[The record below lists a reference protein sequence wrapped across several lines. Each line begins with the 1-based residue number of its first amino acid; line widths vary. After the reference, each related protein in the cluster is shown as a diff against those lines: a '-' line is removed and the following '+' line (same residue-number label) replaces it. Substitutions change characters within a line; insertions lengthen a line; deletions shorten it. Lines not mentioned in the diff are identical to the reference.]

1 MSVSVV
7 LSHARAHAHSDDAL
21 WQILFSGFFIN
32 SDGIPVFFD
41 WIKYLSPM
49 KYSYGAF
56 MQNEYEVTLIIKAYS
71 TRVICCEDVSCVR
84 LRARA
89 CSCTCMCACGVC
101 ARACVFVSF
110 MPNEYQGLVL
120 TCEAK
125 EKVARSTCPP
135 EKDEAGA
142 VIIDPVTRAPKP
154 SACFCPVTDGQ
165 QVCLCLCLYL
175 RLRLRPDRQK
185 KRYTHGDALTHILI
199 QTYTQVLGRMSL
211 TPKDSGLNVIQN
223 LGILIGLWVGLACL
237 AYCLLERR
245 ATRRERQRSRLLS
258 L

>member
-1 MSVSVV
+1 M
-7 LSHARAHAHSDDAL
+7 
-21 WQILFSGFFIN
+21 
-32 SDGIPVFFD
+32 
-41 WIKYLSPM
+41 
-49 KYSYGAF
+49 
-56 MQNEYEVTLIIKAYS
+56 S
-71 TRVICCEDVSCVR
+71 TRSHLLSKHIQHASFAARMLDASVC
-84 LRARA
+84 ARA

-165 QVCLCLCLYL
+165 QVCACACVCICVCICVLTDSKEIQAWRRFDIHTHTNIHAGAGPDVPHPKGQRLERDSKPRHPHRALGGSCL
-175 RLRLRPDRQK
+175 P
-185 KRYTHGDALTHILI
+185 
-199 QTYTQVLGRMSL
+199 
-211 TPKDSGLNVIQN
+211 
-223 LGILIGLWVGLACL
+223 GILALG
-237 AYCLLERR
+237 
-245 ATRRERQRSRLLS
+245 ATRDKTRTATQ
-258 L
+258 

>member
-7 LSHARAHAHSDDAL
+7 LSHAHAHAHSDDAL

-32 SDGIPVFFD
+32 SNGIPVFFD

-71 TRVICCEDVSCVR
+71 TRVICCEDVRCVR

-89 CSCTCMCACGVC
+89 CSCACMCACGVC

-175 RLRLRPDRQK
+175 RLHLRPNRQ
-185 KRYTHGDALTHILI
+185 
-199 QTYTQVLGRMSL
+199 
-211 TPKDSGLNVIQN
+211 
-223 LGILIGLWVGLACL
+223 
-237 AYCLLERR
+237 
-245 ATRRERQRSRLLS
+245 QRDTSMETL
-258 L
+258 